1 MLCQSCKKNEAALFL
16 KVAVNNKVTEM
27 HLCEACAAAGGAA
40 LGGLETGPMNIS
52 GMMGNM
58 SGYFKEFLPR
68 GKRALHCRT
77 CGLTYHEFKESGF
90 LGCPGCYAEFEHPLT
105 ELLTRIHGN
114 CLHAGKRPAL
124 FSDGPKS
131 PASPAAPQDGPDEKP
146 GADCAGLKEALKK
159 AVGSEDFE
167 AAARLRDRIRDL
179 EGK

>member
-1 MLCQSCKKNEAALFL
+1 MLCQSCKKNEAAVFL

-27 HLCEACAAAGGAA
+27 HLCEACAAGVTAF
-40 LGGLETGPMNIS
+40 GGLEAGPMNIS

-58 SGYFKEFLPR
+58 SGYFKEFLPHE
-68 GKRALHCRT
+68 KRALHCRS

-90 LGCPGCYAEFEHPLT
+90 LGCPECYADFEHPLT

-124 FSDGPKS
+124 CPGRPKCGTS
-131 PASPAAPQDGPDEKP
+131 PVPVVFGL
-146 GADCAGLKEALKK
+146 AGQKTIYNTEALKEALKK
-159 AVGSEDFE
+159 AVENEDFE
-167 AAARLRDRIRDL
+167 AAAGLRDRIRNL

>member
-1 MLCQSCKKNEAALFL
+1 MLCQSCKKNEAAVFL

-40 LGGLETGPMNIS
+40 FGGLETGPMNIS

-68 GKRALHCRT
+68 EKRALHCRT

-90 LGCPGCYAEFEHPLT
+90 LGCPECYADFAPQLT

-124 FSDGPKS
+124 FPGRPKCG
-131 PASPAAPQDGPDEKP
+131 AGPAALESGIAEKM
-146 GADCAGLKEALKK
+146 GADRAGLKEALKK
-159 AVGSEDFE
+159 AVEGEDFE
-167 AAARLRDRIRDL
+167 AAARLRDRIRNL
-179 EGK
+179 EGR